1 MKWRH
6 TKEGRGG
13 GGAVSANGVLPG
25 RGPDSTNDDNEEID
39 VDTLSD

>member
-13 GGAVSANGVLPG
+13 LAGATGIPG
-25 RGPDSTNDDNEEID
+25 RDPDSSTIDDNEDID